1 MVLVNR
7 RCNMSCDWDSESN
20 YSKWRDPY
28 WYMAMAVVFTLA
40 SLIVY
45 AVI

>member
-1 MVLVNR
+1 MPYRYEDGSSTN
-7 RCNMSCDWDSESN
+7 DPEPN

-28 WYMAMAVVFTLA
+28 WYMAMTIVFTLA